1 MPLNTRYL
9 KEISDLFVEDLKRS
23 DYYRRLP
30 ENQQREL
37 DDRLSTEAAEGMYP
51 LVPGAEEADLQKLAQ
66 AVSERLHVELPPA
79 VADILRQVDGF
90 AENGVSLYG
99 VDGELREDQFDSAPG
114 LLAENLVH
122 WSGYPESLQ
131 KYFFVG
137 DSDLWH
143 FAVELATGDPV
154 ALHKATLRQAHRF
167 STMEELVNDMMQQAL
182 GDFGDE
188 TVDPQ
193 DESGDQ
199 PAGFRFSRN

>member
-30 ENQQREL
+30 VNQQREL

-143 FAVELATGDPV
+143 FAIELATGHPV
-154 ALHKATLRQAHRF
+154 ALHRSTLKQAHCF

-182 GDFGDE
+182 GIFGEEAEEPEDEPGNHSTDFH
-188 TVDPQ
+188 
-193 DESGDQ
+193 
-199 PAGFRFSRN
+199 FSRN